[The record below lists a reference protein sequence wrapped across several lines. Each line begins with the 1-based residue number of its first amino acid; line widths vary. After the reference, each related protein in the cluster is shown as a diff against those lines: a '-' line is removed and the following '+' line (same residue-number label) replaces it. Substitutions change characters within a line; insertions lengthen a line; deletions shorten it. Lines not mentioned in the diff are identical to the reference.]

1 MNNKNKILM
10 RILLVIL
17 TLTLISTLVL
27 SSVYAKYVKSLN
39 NDVNTARPAGFDFY
53 VEFSDDRNL
62 QASFALDGY
71 PGNPIGYSRN
81 EKYYDF
87 KVQSCNSEVAL
98 DVSVKV
104 NFNEYVAQ
112 KIRDNRAN
120 IYTDGVLCDYE
131 LQIQNATTKEYE
143 PIVNNQNGYT
153 IVETSLGENDS
164 GAANS
169 VITVTVPPKENADGT
184 TTGLANYRLVIKTM
198 NNTLMPS
205 DGNSVDYFLST
216 DSISLNVSATQVD
229 PEFAGIIP
237 QS

>member
-27 SSVYAKYVKSLN
+27 SSVYARYVKRYDNSAK
-39 NDVNTARPAGFDFY
+39 TARPAGLSFD
-53 VEFSDDRNL
+53 VQFSNDRNL

-87 KVQSCNSEVAL
+87 KVQSCDSEVAL

-104 NFNEYVAQ
+104 NFNQFVAQ

-143 PIVNNQNGYT
+143 SIKNNQNGYT
-153 IVETSLGENDS
+153 IVETSLEPSDS

-169 VITVTVPPKENADGT
+169 VITVTVPAKKNADGT
-184 TTGLANYRLVIKTM
+184 TSGFANYRLVIKTM

-205 DGNSVDYFLST
+205 GGNSVDYFLST
-216 DSISLNVSATQVD
+216 DSISLNVSATQHD
-229 PEFAGIIP
+229 PGFSGIIP
-237 QS
+237 